1 MFSVCR
7 QSDSTPNTRGKLLT
21 ICQPPACHHIV
32 QRVRGLIT
40 YKVNNWRQ
48 EWEEKSQRNTDLFT
62 KSAHTLLSEPAES
75 LCVGEGLCL
84 VVIGFLGGS
93 RGGGCVC
100 GWGECRCVELEET
113 FEECQ

>member
-7 QSDSTPNTRGKLLT
+7 QSESTPNTREKLLT

-48 EWEEKSQRNTDLFT
+48 EWEEKSQHHTDLFT
-62 KSAHTLLSEPAES
+62 KSAHTLLPEAAES

-84 VVIGFLGGS
+84 VVIGFLGEGRGS
-93 RGGGCVC
+93 AGV
-100 GWGECRCVELEET
+100 WN
-113 FEECQ
+113 